1 MAENQNIPEVQ
12 PIEIPAP
19 VVGDKA
25 GKRNWKSYFKEFLML
40 FLAITLG
47 FFVENK
53 REEIIERDI
62 EQTYMKTMLED
73 LKSDTLQLSQ
83 NLELRQKRVNIIDSL
98 IFLFS
103 LSDYSKNLNDIY
115 YLGRNISLSIDFFP
129 NDRTIVQLKS
139 SGGLRLVRNTDVSN
153 SIMSYDQK
161 MRLFFFQLTH
171 EQQIRSEY
179 RKSASIIF
187 NGIVF
192 NNMVEDSDIIKRP
205 SNNPSLFNTDL
216 QLINELINYAQYLKK
231 LDYNQIKRAGEL
243 KRQGS
248 DLIIHINKAYH
259 LAK

>member
-1 MAENQNIPEVQ
+1 MEEKQSIPEVKDTENQ
-12 PIEIPAP
+12 QSF
-19 VVGDKA
+19 VLNSDS
-25 GKRNWKSYFKEFLML
+25 KRDWTSYIKEFLML

-53 REEIIERDI
+53 RDEIIERDI
-62 EQTYMKTMLED
+62 EQSYMKTMLED

-83 NLELRQKRVNIIDSL
+83 NLKLRQKRVNTIDSL

-103 LSDYSKNLNDIY
+103 LSNYSKNLNDIY
-115 YLGRNISLSIDFFP
+115 FLGRNISLSIDFFP

-179 RKSASIIF
+179 RKFASIIF

-231 LDYNQIKRAGEL
+231 LDYNQIKRAREL
-243 KRQGS
+243 KQQAS
-248 DLIIHINKAYH
+248 DLILHINKAYQ